1 MKLAVLSDIHA
12 NYRALEAVGADIDAW
27 QPDCVVVAGDIVNRG
42 PRPVD
47 CLRYAEA
54 RARDDGWLLVR
65 GNHEDYVIRH
75 ASPDAP
81 REGPLAEM
89 FRASFW
95 TYSKLRGDIGPLQ
108 AMPYG
113 VEFGAAPDAP
123 VDADPE
129 RRMLRL
135 PALAPGSG
143 LVRIAHASMLHN
155 RDCIFPDTP
164 DVELAEKLG
173 APAPALF
180 CVGHTHMQVLRGLNG
195 TLVIN
200 AGAVGMP
207 FDGDPRAGYARCE
220 FRGGAW
226 VGELVRLDYDRARA
240 ECDFADTGYLVEG
253 GPLARLQVIELR
265 EARSQLFQW
274 AARYEKLVLE
284 GVLSMDA
291 SVDEF
296 LRLAR

>member
-1 MKLAVLSDIHA
+1 MKLAVLSDVHA
-12 NYRALEAVGADIDAW
+12 NYPALEAVGADIDAW
-27 QPDCVVVAGDIVNRG
+27 RPDRVVVAGDIVNRG

-47 CLRYAEA
+47 CLSYTQT
-54 RARDDGWLLVR
+54 RAREDGWLLVR

-75 ASPDAP
+75 AALDAP

-95 TYSKLRGDIGPLQ
+95 TYAQLRGDVGQLE

-113 VEFGAAPDAP
+113 VEFGAAADAP
-123 VDADPE
+123 VDEDPQ
-129 RRMLRL
+129 RRMVRE
-135 PALAPGSG
+135 PALAPGAG
-143 LVRIAHASMLHN
+143 LVRIVHASMLHN

-164 DVELAEKLG
+164 DEDLAEKLG
-173 APAPALF
+173 APTPALF
-180 CVGHTHMQVLRGLNG
+180 CVGHTHMQVLRMLNG

-220 FRGGAW
+220 FRDGAW
-226 VGELVRLDYDRARA
+226 EGELVRLDYDRDRA
-240 ECDFADTGYLVEG
+240 ERDFADTGYLVEG

-265 EARSQLFQW
+265 KARSQLYQW
-274 AARYEKLVLE
+274 ASRYEKLVLD

-296 LRLAR
+296 LRD

>member
-12 NYRALEAVGADIDAW
+12 NYPALEAVGADIDAW
-27 QPDCVVVAGDIVNRG
+27 RPDMVVVAGDIVNRG

-47 CLRYAEA
+47 CLSYAQA
-54 RARDDGWLLVR
+54 RAREDGWLLVR

-75 ASPDAP
+75 AAPDAP

-95 TYSKLRGDIGPLQ
+95 TYTQLRGDIGPLE

-113 VEFGAAPDAP
+113 VEYGAAADAP
-123 VDADPE
+123 VDEDPE
-129 RRMLRL
+129 RRMVRG
-135 PALAPGSG
+135 PALAPGAG
-143 LVRIAHASMLHN
+143 LVRIVHASMLHN

-164 DVELAEKLG
+164 DEELAEKLG

-180 CVGHTHMQVLRGLNG
+180 CVGHTHMQVLRALNG

-220 FRGGAW
+220 FRDGAW
-226 VGELVRLDYDRARA
+226 EGELVRLEYDRARA
-240 ECDFADTGYLVEG
+240 ERDFADTGYLVEG

-265 EARSQLFQW
+265 KARSQLFQW

-284 GVLSMDA
+284 GVLSMDE
-291 SVDEF
+291 SVDAF
-296 LRLAR
+296 LRA